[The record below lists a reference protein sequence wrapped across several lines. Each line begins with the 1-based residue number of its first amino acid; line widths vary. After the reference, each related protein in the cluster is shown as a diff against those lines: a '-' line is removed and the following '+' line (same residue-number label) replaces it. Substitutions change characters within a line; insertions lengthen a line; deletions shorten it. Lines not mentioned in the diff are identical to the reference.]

1 MNLALPL
8 SLPESVQE
16 PAARLRPAL
25 APPPP
30 PTPARQTVRRRQI
43 WLALHLPDWPLFAA
57 TSGLT
62 SEQRAQLDALPVAVT
77 DVDRQ
82 RHVMA
87 CNDIATNLGIRAGH
101 SLNAAMSLCPQLNA
115 LPRDIAKEQ
124 SLLKKLAEHCLQY
137 SSAVSTADPD
147 ELLIEVRGSLR
158 LFEGL
163 QSLMARIRADL
174 AAQSLTAR
182 MTAGPT
188 PEGALWLA
196 RASHREIVR
205 PLELRRALDK
215 LPIAALRWPPDV
227 ELRLW
232 RFGTRTLGD
241 LLRLPR
247 GGLAKRIGAHLMIEL
262 DRALGRC
269 PSLRQPVVETESFH
283 DTVRLDYEIETTAL
297 LEPVLRSSLQ
307 RLASFVKQR
316 QQTVGAF
323 RIVLRH
329 REQCSTPVRIA
340 LARPTSDVGHM
351 YDLLHEKL
359 HSLVL
364 SAAVSELVV
373 TADQLFRAEPTDRS
387 LFCSDDRQPQT
398 LAERKARLYEQLVGR
413 LGEQSIAR
421 LQAAADHRPE
431 RAQQAMRIRFG
442 VKTPKIELPIELPR
456 RPRWL
461 LPVPRSISKN
471 QILGTLKV
479 LKGPETIDAGW
490 WDGTPVHRDY
500 FVVQSSRGS
509 LCWIFRN
516 RTQPGQWYLH
526 GLFG

>member
-8 SLPESVQE
+8 PFPESAPE
-16 PAARLRPAL
+16 PAPRLRPAL

-30 PTPARQTVRRRQI
+30 PAPARRTVRRRQI
-43 WLALHLPDWPLFAA
+43 WLALHFPDWPLIAA
-57 TSGLT
+57 ASDLT
-62 SEQRAQLDALPVAVT
+62 TDQRAQLDVLPLAVT

-87 CNDIATNLGIRAGH
+87 CNDIAVNLGVRAGH

-124 SLLKKLAEHCLQY
+124 SLLKQLAERCLQY

-158 LFEGL
+158 LFGGL
-163 QSLMARIRADL
+163 QSLMARIRSDL
-174 AAQSLTAR
+174 AAQSLTGR
-182 MTAGPT
+182 ITAGPT
-188 PEGALWLA
+188 PESALWLA
-196 RASHREIVR
+196 RASDREMVR
-205 PLELRRALDK
+205 PLELRGALDK

-241 LLRLPR
+241 LLKLPR
-247 GGLAKRIGAHLMIEL
+247 GGLAKRIGANFLIEL

-269 PSLRQPVVETESFH
+269 PSLRRPVVETESFH
-283 DTVRLDYEIETTAL
+283 DIVRLDYEIETTAL
-297 LEPVLRSSLQ
+297 LEPILRSSLQ
-307 RLASFVKQR
+307 RLASFVKHR

-323 RIVLRH
+323 RIELRH
-329 REQCSTPVRIA
+329 REQRSTSIRIA
-340 LARPTSDVGHM
+340 LARATSDVGHM
-351 YDLLHEKL
+351 CDLLHEKL
-359 HSLVL
+359 HSLAL
-364 SAAVSELVV
+364 GAPVSEVLV
-373 TADQLFRAEPTDRS
+373 TADQLVRAQPTDRS
-387 LFCSDDRQPQT
+387 LFCSDDRQPQQ

-421 LQAAADHRPE
+421 LRAAADHRPE
-431 RAQQAMRIRFG
+431 CTQRTMRVMVE
-442 VKTPKIELPIELPR
+442 VKAPPTSVPLDLPR

-461 LPVPRSISKN
+461 LPAPRPISKK
-471 QILGTLKV
+471 QFLSDPKV
-479 LKGPETIDAGW
+479 IKGPETIDAGW
-490 WDGTPVHRDY
+490 WDGNQVHRDY
-500 FVVQSSRGS
+500 FVVPSRRGS
-509 LCWIFRN
+509 LYWIFRD